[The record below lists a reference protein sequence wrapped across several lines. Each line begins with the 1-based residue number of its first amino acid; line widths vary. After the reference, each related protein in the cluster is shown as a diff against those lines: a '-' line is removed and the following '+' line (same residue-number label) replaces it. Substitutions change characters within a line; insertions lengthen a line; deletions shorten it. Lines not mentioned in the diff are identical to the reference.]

1 MGRVD
6 GKIAL
11 VTGGANGIGRETAIT
26 LAREGAMVVIADID
40 IDGAKRVAEGIG
52 AAATAEWFD
61 ATDQAS
67 VEALVASVI
76 DAHGRI
82 DVIHNNAALVGPDAW
97 FTDGTVIDTSV
108 EMWDRAFAT
117 NVRSIF
123 LMCKYALPHMIEGGG
138 GSIINM
144 ASIAGLRGGTALTAY
159 GSTKA
164 AVIGL
169 TRFVAAQYGKQ
180 GVRCNAIA
188 PGLIQTQQLLDSVPD
203 LPRRALAAVASP
215 RVGLP
220 SDIANMVLFLASDES
235 AFVNG
240 EVYRVDGGEMAAGSS
255 RRGQAADDEG
265 GRGS

>member
-1 MGRVD
+1 MGRVE

-11 VTGGANGIGRETAIT
+11 VTGGAAGIGRQTAIT
-26 LAREGAMVVIADID
+26 LAREGAQVVIADINL
-40 IDGAKRVAEGIG
+40 DGAKKVVEGIG
-52 AAATAEWFD
+52 GGATAIHFD
-61 ATDQAS
+61 ATDQQS
-67 VEALVASVI
+67 IQDLVAAVI
-76 DAHGRI
+76 AQHGRV

-97 FTDGTVIDTSV
+97 FTDGSVIDTSI

-123 LMCKYALPHMIEGGG
+123 LMCKYALPHMVEHGG
-138 GSIINM
+138 GSIVNM
-144 ASIAGLRGGTALTAY
+144 ASVAGLRGSSALTAY

-169 TRFVAAQYGKQ
+169 TRFIAAQHGKQ

-188 PGLIQTQQLLDSVPD
+188 PGVIRTQQLLDAVPD
-203 LPRRALAAVASP
+203 LPQQALAGVASP
-215 RVGLP
+215 RVGEP

-240 EVYRVDGGEMAAGSS
+240 EVYRVDGGAMTAG
-255 RRGQAADDEG
+255 R
-265 GRGS
+265 

>member
-1 MGRVD
+1 MGRVE

-11 VTGGANGIGRETAIT
+11 VTGGAAGIGRQTAIT
-26 LAREGAMVVIADID
+26 LAREGAQVVIADINL
-40 IDGAKRVAEGIG
+40 DGAKKVAEGIG
-52 AAATAEWFD
+52 GGAAAIHFD
-61 ATDQAS
+61 ATDQQS
-67 VEALVASVI
+67 IQDLVAAVI
-76 DAHGRI
+76 AQHGRV

-97 FTDGTVIDTSV
+97 FTDGSVIDTSI

-123 LMCKYALPHMIEGGG
+123 LMCKYALPHMVEHGG
-138 GSIINM
+138 GSIVNM
-144 ASIAGLRGGTALTAY
+144 ASVAGLRGSSALTAY

-169 TRFVAAQYGKQ
+169 TRFIAAQHGKQ

-188 PGLIQTQQLLDSVPD
+188 PGVIRTQQLLDAVPD
-203 LPRRALAAVASP
+203 LPQQALAGVASP
-215 RVGLP
+215 RVGEP

-240 EVYRVDGGEMAAGSS
+240 EVYRVDGGAMTAG
-255 RRGQAADDEG
+255 R
-265 GRGS
+265 

>member
-1 MGRVD
+1 MGRVE

-11 VTGGANGIGRETAIT
+11 VTGGAAGIGRQTAIT
-26 LAREGAMVVIADID
+26 LAREGAQVVIADINL
-40 IDGAKRVAEGIG
+40 DGAKKVAEGIG
-52 AAATAEWFD
+52 GGATAIHFD
-61 ATDQAS
+61 ATDQQS
-67 VEALVASVI
+67 IQDLVAAVI
-76 DAHGRI
+76 AQHGRV

-97 FTDGTVIDTSV
+97 FTDGSVIDTSI

-123 LMCKYALPHMIEGGG
+123 LMCKYALPHMVEHGG
-138 GSIINM
+138 GSIVNM
-144 ASIAGLRGGTALTAY
+144 ASVAGLRGSPALTAY

-169 TRFVAAQYGKQ
+169 TRFIAAQHGKQ

-188 PGLIQTQQLLDSVPD
+188 PGVIRTQQLLDAVPD
-203 LPRRALAAVASP
+203 LPQQALAGVASP
-215 RVGLP
+215 RVGEP

-240 EVYRVDGGEMAAGSS
+240 EVYRVDGGAMTAG
-255 RRGQAADDEG
+255 R
-265 GRGS
+265 

>member
-1 MGRVD
+1 MGRVE

-11 VTGGANGIGRETAIT
+11 VTGGAAGIGRQTAIT
-26 LAREGAMVVIADID
+26 LAREGAQVVIADINL
-40 IDGAKRVAEGIG
+40 DGAKKVAEGIDGG
-52 AAATAEWFD
+52 AAAIHFD
-61 ATDQAS
+61 ATDQQS
-67 VEALVASVI
+67 IQDLVAAVI
-76 DAHGRI
+76 AQHGRV

-97 FTDGTVIDTSV
+97 FTDGSVIDTSI

-123 LMCKYALPHMIEGGG
+123 LMCKYALPHMVEHGG
-138 GSIINM
+138 GSIVNM
-144 ASIAGLRGGTALTAY
+144 ASVAGLRGSSALTAY

-169 TRFVAAQYGKQ
+169 TRFIAAQHGKQ

-188 PGLIQTQQLLDSVPD
+188 PGVIRTQQLLDAVPD
-203 LPRRALAAVASP
+203 LPQQALAGVASP
-215 RVGLP
+215 RVGEP

-240 EVYRVDGGEMAAGSS
+240 EVYRVDGGAMTAG
-255 RRGQAADDEG
+255 R
-265 GRGS
+265 

>member
-1 MGRVD
+1 MGRVE

-11 VTGGANGIGRETAIT
+11 VTGGAAGIGRETAIT
-26 LAREGAMVVIADID
+26 LAREGAQVVIADIN
-40 IDGAKRVAEGIG
+40 IDGAKQVAEGIG
-52 AAATAEWFD
+52 DRATAIHFD
-61 ATDQAS
+61 ATDQQS
-67 VEALVASVI
+67 IVELVSAVI
-76 DAHGRI
+76 ARHGRV

-97 FTDGTVIDTSV
+97 FTDGSVIDTSI

-123 LMCKYALPHMIEGGG
+123 LMCKYALPHMVERGA
-138 GSIINM
+138 GSIVNM
-144 ASIAGLRGGTALTAY
+144 ASVAGMRGSGALTAY

-169 TRFVAAQYGKQ
+169 TRFVAAQHGKQ

-188 PGLIQTQQLLDSVPD
+188 PGVIRTQQLLDSVPD
-203 LPRRALAAVASP
+203 LPQQALAGVASP
-215 RVGLP
+215 RVGEP

-240 EVYRVDGGEMAAGSS
+240 EVYRVDGGAMTAG
-255 RRGQAADDEG
+255 
-265 GRGS
+265 

>member
-1 MGRVD
+1 MGRVE

-11 VTGGANGIGRETAIT
+11 VTGGAAGIGRETAT
-26 LAREGAMVVIADID
+26 MLAREGAQVVIADIN
-40 IDGAKRVAEGIG
+40 IDGAKQAAEGIG
-52 AAATAEWFD
+52 DQATAIHFD
-61 ATDQAS
+61 ATDQQS
-67 VEALVASVI
+67 IEDLVSAVI
-76 DAHGRI
+76 ARHGRV

-97 FTDGTVIDTSV
+97 FTDGSVISTSI

-123 LMCKYALPHMIEGGG
+123 LMCKYALPHMVERGG
-138 GSIINM
+138 GSIVNM
-144 ASIAGLRGGTALTAY
+144 ASVAGLRGSGALTAY

-169 TRFVAAQYGKQ
+169 TRFVAAQHGKQ

-188 PGLIQTQQLLDSVPD
+188 PGVIRTQQLLDSVPD
-203 LPRRALAAVASP
+203 LPQQALAGVASP
-215 RVGLP
+215 RVGEP

-240 EVYRVDGGEMAAGSS
+240 EVYRVDGGGMSAG
-255 RRGQAADDEG
+255 
-265 GRGS
+265 